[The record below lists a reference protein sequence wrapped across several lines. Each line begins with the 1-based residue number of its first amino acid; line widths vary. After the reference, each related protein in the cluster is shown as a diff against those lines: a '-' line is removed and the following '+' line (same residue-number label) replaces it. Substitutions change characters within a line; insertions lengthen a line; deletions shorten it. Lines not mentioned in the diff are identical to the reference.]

1 MAGRDANALIT
12 YIITNVVPGALISSA
27 EPGLVGQSSL
37 VPVSDWLQKMLISL
51 QVLSLQIRSS
61 LLGILSQ
68 HRLVCVVRMWARDI
82 GPMSSRT

>member
-37 VPVSDWLQKMLISL
+37 VPVSDWLQ
-51 QVLSLQIRSS
+51 
-61 LLGILSQ
+61 
-68 HRLVCVVRMWARDI
+68 
-82 GPMSSRT
+82 